1 MTAAGVL
8 AGTPCSR
15 SWASADS
22 SVSTD
27 IKITSVP
34 APLASLAQ
42 ATRDHSRPASS
53 LPVMTAKEDDTRRSV
68 TGMPA

>member
-34 APLASLAQ
+34 APPASFAH

-53 LPVMTAKEDDTRRSV
+53 RPVITAKEDDARRSV